1 MSDYVTKLRQ
11 LVGSMP
17 IILVGS
23 TVIVLNEE
31 REVLLQCR
39 SDNKMWG
46 LPGGAMEPGETL
58 EETAKRELYE
68 ETGLRASNL
77 QLLSILSGHQ
87 DYFKYPNGDEVF
99 GVTAVFLAE
108 QVNGQLS
115 ALDGE
120 SLALNYFS
128 LDALPS
134 HLVKKAQDIIVH
146 HLNMKNPN

>member
-1 MSDYVTKLRQ
+1 
-11 LVGSMP
+11 
-17 IILVGS
+17 
-23 TVIVLNEE
+23 
-31 REVLLQCR
+31 
-39 SDNKMWG
+39 
-46 LPGGAMEPGETL
+46 MEPGETL

-77 QLLSILSGHQ
+77 QLLSILSGHR

-108 QVNGQLS
+108 QVDGQLYP
-115 ALDGE
+115 LDGE

>member
-31 REVLLQCR
+31 REVLLQFR

-46 LPGGAMEPGETL
+46 LPGGAME
-58 EETAKRELYE
+58 
-68 ETGLRASNL
+68 TGLRASNL
-77 QLLSILSGHQ
+77 QLLTILSGHQ